1 MPVRWRLSDPA
12 LMDHDDHIASD
23 PLRIAARSD
32 RITALTDQFRR
43 LRRRR
48 LVIIGSPGSG
58 KTTLAVQQLLQLL
71 EDWQPKEPVPSCS
84 LTRDGTK

>member
-1 MPVRWRLSDPA
+1 MPVRWRLSNPA

-32 RITALTDQFRR
+32 QITALTDQFRK

-58 KTTLAVQQLLQLL
+58 KTTLAVQL
-71 EDWQPKEPVPSCS
+71 EDWQPKEPVQAV
-84 LTRDGTK
+84 L